1 VPDEPLLREQAR
13 EAIRAGKLP
22 TRRSDRLFGGPGSEQ
37 PCAVCGETLP
47 RTEMEIELEFFN
59 PYGATSGIDQ
69 FHFHHRCYA
78 AWEFERTKVGQSGH
92 AMDGHER
99 ATSLWYRIA
108 GLISRKQ
115 KDLAVSIIAGEI
127 RSAQYEALL
136 SAVDRVADPES
147 KKRVL
152 ELARVTMRLPK

>member
-1 VPDEPLLREQAR
+1 MV
-13 EAIRAGKLP
+13 
-22 TRRSDRLFGGPGSEQ
+22 
-37 PCAVCGETLP
+37 
-47 RTEMEIELEFFN
+47 
-59 PYGATSGIDQ
+59 
-69 FHFHHRCYA
+69 
-78 AWEFERTKVGQSGH
+78 
-92 AMDGHER
+92 GHER

-108 GLISRKQ
+108 GLISRKE

-136 SAVDRVADPES
+136 SAVDLTADPDT

>member
-1 VPDEPLLREQAR
+1 
-13 EAIRAGKLP
+13 
-22 TRRSDRLFGGPGSEQ
+22 
-37 PCAVCGETLP
+37 
-47 RTEMEIELEFFN
+47 
-59 PYGATSGIDQ
+59 
-69 FHFHHRCYA
+69 
-78 AWEFERTKVGQSGH
+78 
-92 AMDGHER
+92 MDAHER
-99 ATSLWYRIA
+99 ATSVWYRIA
-108 GLISRKQ
+108 GLISRKE